1 MAAGSTRQRS
11 KSDCLPGNVW
21 VREES
26 QTLRPSARKVALGT
40 TESIAPAP
48 KSSGSSTAEPPAGSS
63 VITGTFLNGQRTRRL
78 LSSDRWLASPN
89 LVPARTGRVRLCQAD
104 PNGPMLI
111 ALLEVLEGE
120 PRCFRASQ
128 SAAEQNRQ
136 DSVVSLAANG
146 VPIGTPQQ
154 GLACSA
160 VSQLPRRTPRRL
172 APFTRRMLA
181 ASSGLSKPTSAA
193 S

>member
-63 VITGTFLNGQRTRRL
+63 VITGTFLNGQRTRVPGDPDREVRCEDPGTHERL
-78 LSSDRWLASPN
+78 P
-89 LVPARTGRVRLCQAD
+89 TGRRSVYD
-104 PNGPMLI
+104 N
-111 ALLEVLEGE
+111 
-120 PRCFRASQ
+120 PR
-128 SAAEQNRQ
+128 N
-136 DSVVSLAANG
+136 
-146 VPIGTPQQ
+146 
-154 GLACSA
+154 
-160 VSQLPRRTPRRL
+160 
-172 APFTRRMLA
+172 
-181 ASSGLSKPTSAA
+181 
-193 S
+193 

>member
-63 VITGTFLNGQRTRRL
+63 VITGTFLNGQRTSVGLPSAKTRK
-78 LSSDRWLASPN
+78 AKE
-89 LVPARTGRVRLCQAD
+89 
-104 PNGPMLI
+104 NGY
-111 ALLEVLEGE
+111 
-120 PRCFRASQ
+120 
-128 SAAEQNRQ
+128 
-136 DSVVSLAANG
+136 
-146 VPIGTPQQ
+146 
-154 GLACSA
+154 
-160 VSQLPRRTPRRL
+160 
-172 APFTRRMLA
+172 
-181 ASSGLSKPTSAA
+181 PTFFHFA
-193 S
+193 

>member
-63 VITGTFLNGQRTRRL
+63 VITGTFLNGQRTRIVC
-78 LSSDRWLASPN
+78 S
-89 LVPARTGRVRLCQAD
+89 GH
-104 PNGPMLI
+104 
-111 ALLEVLEGE
+111 LEGQPE
-120 PRCFRASQ
+120 LDPQSRSTLVWHSPCPRKGQF
-128 SAAEQNRQ
+128 N
-136 DSVVSLAANG
+136 
-146 VPIGTPQQ
+146 IK
-154 GLACSA
+154 
-160 VSQLPRRTPRRL
+160 
-172 APFTRRMLA
+172 F
-181 ASSGLSKPTSAA
+181 
-193 S
+193 

>member
-63 VITGTFLNGQRTRRL
+63 VITGTFLNGQRTSRSRPHHVFAT
-78 LSSDRWLASPN
+78 DPWLASGCAITAN
-89 LVPARTGRVRLCQAD
+89 GRTGSRAHRLDGSESLRGRRVAAGEARWARSPHVAQASFSRESRQRRD
-104 PNGPMLI
+104 P
-111 ALLEVLEGE
+111 
-120 PRCFRASQ
+120 RFRVDDQ
-128 SAAEQNRQ
+128 
-136 DSVVSLAANG
+136 
-146 VPIGTPQQ
+146 
-154 GLACSA
+154 
-160 VSQLPRRTPRRL
+160 
-172 APFTRRMLA
+172 
-181 ASSGLSKPTSAA
+181 
-193 S
+193 